1 MAFIKWTCLQVL
13 RRLRTQPNPQPTK
26 NLSRPMQDTK
36 EKEKAAIKRSARV
49 KTATEISKKFAQDK
63 SFAVG
68 VGKSWKD
75 TFSKQF
81 PQDRPIL
88 DRKIKICTGWHIK
101 GDCYDNCARAAIHV
115 AKNKFPGKKK
125 ESFLTFML
133 KCCEAA
139 KKGHW
144 LLGLG
149 PSSVWLPKKPS
160 KIPLPFGFDTNSE
173 IPNIHQRKPPSPP
186 PAEEVSLPPR
196 QDPPTLAP
204 DSPSPWLLIST
215 LVMSRPA
222 RAAATRAT
230 ARGEHRLAMTKD
242 QVNKMLGEY
251 NDLPFLFPPDLKSNV
266 HNAINNFLMTEHFD
280 WPDNLIE
287 CIKQVVGTPAA
298 PHQPQNSI
306 SNSQKRE
313 QSKI

>member
-1 MAFIKWTCLQVL
+1 MAFIKLTCLQVL

-139 KKGHW
+139 KKGH
-144 LLGLG
+144 
-149 PSSVWLPKKPS
+149 
-160 KIPLPFGFDTNSE
+160 
-173 IPNIHQRKPPSPP
+173 
-186 PAEEVSLPPR
+186 
-196 QDPPTLAP
+196 
-204 DSPSPWLLIST
+204 
-215 LVMSRPA
+215 
-222 RAAATRAT
+222 
-230 ARGEHRLAMTKD
+230 
-242 QVNKMLGEY
+242 
-251 NDLPFLFPPDLKSNV
+251 
-266 HNAINNFLMTEHFD
+266 
-280 WPDNLIE
+280 
-287 CIKQVVGTPAA
+287 
-298 PHQPQNSI
+298 
-306 SNSQKRE
+306 
-313 QSKI
+313 